1 MDGWMDG
8 WIDGWMGMDGDGCG
22 CMDAWMHRCIDA
34 WTPMTSKRKF
44 KKHTEA
50 HVFVGTRVPYRTLTH
65 GLGLMS
71 DRNETK
77 LNVDAL

>member
-1 MDGWMDG
+1 
-8 WIDGWMGMDGDGCG
+8 
-22 CMDAWMHRCIDA
+22 
-34 WTPMTSKRKF
+34 MTSKRKF